1 MTKTKTVKSG
11 IENDFTNFG
20 ISPSDNAV
28 KKQTKKKKKAIVD
41 ELATMTDGDDD
52 DDDSYSDGDGD
63 GDGDSDGDAVGDD
76 FDDGQLD

>member
-52 DDDSYSDGDGD
+52 DDDDSYGDGD
-63 GDGDSDGDAVGDD
+63 GDGDGDAVGDD